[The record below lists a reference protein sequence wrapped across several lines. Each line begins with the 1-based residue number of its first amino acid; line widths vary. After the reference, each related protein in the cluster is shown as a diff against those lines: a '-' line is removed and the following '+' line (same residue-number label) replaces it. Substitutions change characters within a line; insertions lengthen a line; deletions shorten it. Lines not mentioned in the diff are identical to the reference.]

1 MVMLKNREWEGQ
13 AAPEWATALIKLGSC
28 WYWEESIEPKLGD
41 RFCRCGEDFGDY
53 TRTYSEGTAT
63 GYDTA
68 YLLPPLETDDD
79 PLPPAPE
86 SVLYREEDSPVGTD
100 AELLVKGSKYGGL
113 LLELHAHRNSDGKS
127 AWAGMRL
134 DPDAALQLA
143 HDLRRMAMD
152 IKRKQKEA
160 D

>member
-1 MVMLKNREWEGQ
+1 MVMLKNREWNGQ
-13 AAPEWATALIKLGSC
+13 AAPAWATAVAKWRGI
-28 WYWEESIEPKLGD
+28 WYWEESIKQKLGD
-41 RFCRCGEDFGDY
+41 RFCRCGVDFEEY
-53 TRTYSEGTAT
+53 TRTYSEGTVT
-63 GYDTA
+63 GCDVA
-68 YLLPPLETDDD
+68 YLLPPLETEDD
-79 PLPPAPE
+79 PLPPVPE

-113 LLELHAHRNSDGKS
+113 LLELRARRESDGKF
-127 AWAGMRL
+127 ACAGMRL

-152 IKRKQKEA
+152 IKRKQKEV